1 MSFGIFYIF
10 GVIILDY
17 LNMSS
22 YKVLLYYK
30 YIKVDEPER
39 IVNEHLNWCLSNDI
53 KGRVFFANE
62 GVNGTVS
69 GLTENIQK
77 YKSHLTSYPEFSDI
91 WFKEDDTFEHS
102 FRKMHVRL
110 KNEIVHGD
118 LKDVQIEHGGKRL
131 SPEELLKFYREGKEF
146 IIVDARNWYESK
158 IGRFKNAITPPMK
171 NFREWKKVVDEV
183 LSEYKNKTVITYCTG
198 GIRCEKAS
206 AYMVERGFKD
216 VYQLDGGIVNFIKKF
231 PDTFWEGGMFVFDE
245 RRVINPNSKEEL
257 KHIAQCHY
265 CGKPT
270 SYYIN
275 CHNVDC
281 DKIIV
286 SCHECK
292 IANEYCCSDQCRA
305 SVNKRK
311 VFHG

>member
-1 MSFGIFYIF
+1 
-10 GVIILDY
+10 
-17 LNMSS
+17 LNS
-22 YKVLLYYK
+22 YKILLFYK
-30 YIKVDEPER
+30 YVEVKNPGL
-39 IVNEHLNWCLSNDI
+39 IVNEHLGWCLQNDI

-69 GLTENIQK
+69 GLVENIEK
-77 YKSHLTSYPEFSDI
+77 YKSHLTSYHEFKDL
-91 WFKEDDTFEHS
+91 WFKEDEADEHA
-102 FRKMHVRL
+102 FKKMRVRL

-118 LKDVQIEHGGKRL
+118 LENVSAEHSGKRL
-131 SPEELLKFYREGKEF
+131 PPEELLRLYKEGIEF

-158 IGRFKNAITPPMK
+158 IGKFKNAITPPMK
-171 NFREWKKVVDEV
+171 NFREWKRVVDED
-183 LSEYKNKTVITYCTG
+183 LSAYKNKTVVTYCTG

-206 AYMVERGFKD
+206 AYMVERGFND

-231 PDTFWEGGMFVFDE
+231 PDTYWEGGTFVFDE
-245 RRVINPNSKEEL
+245 RRVVNPNSKEEL
-257 KHIAQCHY
+257 KHIAQCHF

-286 SCHECK
+286 SCHQCK
-292 IANEYCCSDQCRA
+292 ITNEYCCSDECRE
-305 SVNKRK
+305 SKNKRK
-311 VFHG
+311 VYHG